1 MSRRS
6 QISLI
11 VLLAALA
18 LIVSRPR
25 SITIVSNGVIAEVK
39 NVVEQMVEPKY
50 PPFDKDAYDAKML
63 ALANLPPPKAAPTS
77 TAASSTAAT
86 TTPAVI
92 GPWPVRDAPYPDP
105 GAVLPFK
112 RVVAYYGNLYS
123 TKMGVLGEYPEEQ
136 MLGMLMAEV
145 RKWEAADPTTPVA
158 PALHYIAV
166 TAQGSPG
173 EAGMYRLR
181 MPASEIDK
189 VLAMAAKI
197 DALVFLDVQVG
208 FSNVKAEVPLLEKY
222 LKLPHV
228 HLALD
233 PEFSMKTGRPPGTV
247 IGTTDAADINYVAEY
262 LAKIVRDNRL
272 PPKMLIV
279 HRFTQP
285 MLTNA
290 GNIRPLPE
298 VQVVIDADG
307 FGNAPQKIRTY
318 KDYIAAEP
326 VQFTGF
332 KLFYKNDP
340 NSVGGHLMAPEEVL
354 RLSPQPS
361 YIQYQ

>member
-1 MSRRS
+1 
-6 QISLI
+6 
-11 VLLAALA
+11 
-18 LIVSRPR
+18 
-25 SITIVSNGVIAEVK
+25 
-39 NVVEQMVEPKY
+39 
-50 PPFDKDAYDAKML
+50 
-63 ALANLPPPKAAPTS
+63 
-77 TAASSTAAT
+77 
-86 TTPAVI
+86 
-92 GPWPVRDAPYPDP
+92 
-105 GAVLPFK
+105 
-112 RVVAYYGNLYS
+112 
-123 TKMGVLGEYPEEQ
+123 MGVLGEYPEEQ

-166 TAQGSPG
+166 TAQCSTG

-208 FSNVKAEVPLLEKY
+208 
-222 LKLPHV
+222 
-228 HLALD
+228 LD

-247 IGTTDAADINYVAEY
+247 IGTMDAADINYVAEY

-307 FGNAPQKIRTY
+307 FGNAPQKSRTY

-361 YIQYQ
+361 YI